1 MVIIS
6 RCKLTL
12 LISVPFLVSIEVAP
26 QGAEELLEFR
36 LQAGHRHILEAPPT
50 TGVLNHP
57 LQSATELQ

>member
-1 MVIIS
+1 M
-6 RCKLTL
+6 
-12 LISVPFLVSIEVAP
+12 LISVPFLVSIVVAP
-26 QGAEELLEFR
+26 QGAELLEFR